1 MLSHSTVTQRQIFG
15 LSLDCHS
22 ETKLNPVRYKYL
34 FCMFDFFSV
43 LVLSHCC
50 SIHTNYFEIW
60 VLSFCHPN
68 SNLKS
73 STNGWSN
80 CFHISRNTY
89 NFFYICSLLYLFY
102 LISFVF
108 GPFNLFSY
116 VFFFSLNSVTQF
128 PVSALCCWISS
139 LSQAR
144 LINEFSF

>member
-34 FCMFDFFSV
+34 FCMFDFLSV

-73 STNGWSN
+73 STNIWSN

-89 NFFYICSLLYLFY
+89 NFFYIAVSFIYFTSSCLYLDHSV
-102 LISFVF
+102 SF
-108 GPFNLFSY
+108 PM
-116 VFFFSLNSVTQF
+116 
-128 PVSALCCWISS
+128 
-139 LSQAR
+139 
-144 LINEFSF
+144 FSFFPLPLLPSFPFLHYAAGFLPFRKQD

>member
-73 STNGWSN
+73 STNIWSN

-89 NFFYICSLLYLFY
+89 NFFLHLQSPLFTLPHHVYIWTIQFVFLCFLFFLYLFY
-102 LISFVF
+102 
-108 GPFNLFSY
+108 
-116 VFFFSLNSVTQF
+116 
-128 PVSALCCWISS
+128 PVSRFCIMLLDFFPFASK
-139 LSQAR
+139 
-144 LINEFSF
+144 IN